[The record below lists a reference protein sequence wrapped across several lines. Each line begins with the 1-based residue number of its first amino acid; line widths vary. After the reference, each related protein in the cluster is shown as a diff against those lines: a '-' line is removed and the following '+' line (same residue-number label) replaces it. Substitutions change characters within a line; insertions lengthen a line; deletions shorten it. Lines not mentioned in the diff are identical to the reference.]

1 MEKARKNLKFVSEV
15 ILIILTISL
24 VRSILEVFLAKV
36 NLEGV
41 PAELI
46 PFSKIVLCVMFVVL
60 SIPQIY
66 IGVKGIK
73 VANNPDSSKAH
84 IVWGVIF
91 TIFSVFSV
99 FSAVSGLTKGGNT
112 FGDILA
118 LVSAVAQFALYFIYV
133 KCAKQIAAK
142 A

>member
-1 MEKARKNLKFVSEV
+1 MENARKNLRLVSEV

-24 VRSILEVFLAKV
+24 VRSILEVLLSK
-36 NLEGV
+36 GSMDGI
-41 PAELI
+41 PAELVS
-46 PFSKIVLCVMFVVL
+46 FAKIGFCVAAVVL

-99 FSAVSGLTKGGNT
+99 ISAVSGLTKGGNT

-133 KCAKQIAAK
+133 KCAKQVAAK